1 MSEAIMRKTIRDENR
16 YVEISEGV
24 IRKIL
29 RDECKRNGAD
39 IQR

>member
-16 YVEISEGV
+16 HLEISEGV

-29 RDECKRNGAD
+29 RDECKRNEAD